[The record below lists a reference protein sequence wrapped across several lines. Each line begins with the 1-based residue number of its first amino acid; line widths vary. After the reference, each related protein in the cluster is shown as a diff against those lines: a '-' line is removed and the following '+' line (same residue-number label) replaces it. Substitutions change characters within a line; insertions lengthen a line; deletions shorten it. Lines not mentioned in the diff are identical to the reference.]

1 MNIRG
6 RMRNRVNVRRCV
18 RNGVQVIAVPL
29 VVNVSLRVGNV
40 VSVRF
45 RMEMTVG
52 LIAGT
57 VRLIRLDIAALSNA
71 VPVDHSPLLRIS
83 LTLNVLL
90 LWVLALNHRTLNH
103 RSSRAVLLLEL
114 LIHDRLVAVGRDAIE
129 MRGGVGNAVD
139 VRRCMW
145 HRIDVIAM
153 LDVVG
158 VCRRVRHVVEV
169 RGRVRHAPL
178 GLGGGRQA
186 RQGCDC

>member
-1 MNIRG
+1 M
-6 RMRNRVNVRRCV
+6 
-18 RNGVQVIAVPL
+18 QVIAVAL
-29 VVNVSLRVGNV
+29 VVDVRLRMGNVIGVRLRV
-40 VSVRF
+40 
-45 RMEMTVG
+45 EMAVG
-52 LIAGT
+52 LIVGT
-57 VRLIRLDIAALSNA
+57 VRLIRLDKAALSNT
-71 VPVDHSPLLRIS
+71 VPVDHSPLLRIG

-90 LWVLALNHRTLNH
+90 LRVLALNHRTLNH
-103 RSSRAVLLLEL
+103 WTGRAILLLVL
-114 LIHDRLVAVGRDAIE
+114 LIHNRLVAVGRDAIE
-129 MRGGVGNAVD
+129 MRSGVGNAVD